1 VLSLTVTAT
10 SFPGPNALYGASWNG
25 YGRAP
30 HTDEVSAA
38 YGEQVVFSASA
49 LGTPAASFQWYKN
62 GALVPDGFGPRLI
75 LGAVDA
81 AAAGTYT
88 AVATNV
94 AGSAFSNSIVLIVT
108 GAPPTPIVPTPPPLV
123 VPPVGS
129 PVGSVPSDPVVAGAP
144 VILQQ
149 PMNMTVSPGGTAAF
163 AVVATGDPSLT
174 YQWRKNGLPI
184 SGAAGP
190 LLTLTGVTIS
200 DIGNYRVVVANS
212 VGSVLSRTATLI
224 VSLSAPV
231 NEAPTITQQP
241 MSATVLTGST
251 VTFAVTATGTP
262 APSYQWDKNGVAI
275 SGATNPALTL
285 AGVSANDGANYRVVV
300 TNNAGSVTSA
310 PATLTVVSRYVAPPV
325 EPQRSI
331 LVTTVEVRNAYS
343 WVATSFE
350 VPAGSPQRYLVR
362 VLGPTLAA
370 VGGTGA
376 IADPKFDLYQGGSPT
391 LSNDNWGGGAD
402 IVIASSQMGAT
413 PFVSANSLDAAFIV
427 TLSPGYAVV
436 VVSGVNGATG
446 NALVE
451 VYLLP

>member
-1 VLSLTVTAT
+1 
-10 SFPGPNALYGASWNG
+10 
-25 YGRAP
+25 
-30 HTDEVSAA
+30 
-38 YGEQVVFSASA
+38 
-49 LGTPAASFQWYKN
+49 
-62 GALVPDGFGPRLI
+62 
-75 LGAVDA
+75 
-81 AAAGTYT
+81 
-88 AVATNV
+88 
-94 AGSAFSNSIVLIVT
+94 
-108 GAPPTPIVPTPPPLV
+108 
-123 VPPVGS
+123 
-129 PVGSVPSDPVVAGAP
+129 
-144 VILQQ
+144 
-149 PMNMTVSPGGTAAF
+149 
-163 AVVATGDPSLT
+163 
-174 YQWRKNGLPI
+174 
-184 SGAAGP
+184 
-190 LLTLTGVTIS
+190 
-200 DIGNYRVVVANS
+200 
-212 VGSVLSRTATLI
+212 
-224 VSLSAPV
+224 
-231 NEAPTITQQP
+231 
-241 MSATVLTGST
+241 LTGST

-285 AGVSANDGANYRVVV
+285 TGVSANDGANYRVVV